1 MPTDVKTR
9 SPLSHY
15 NGSHPEKR
23 ATARRQPWSPRG
35 VQGAP
40 GSDARALER
49 PNARPLFS
57 RFRTHGDTLLVE
69 GERLFAPLTE
79 AFPSDSRLRRSAG
92 LLASGKHVGNNN
104 GLPLEGPRVRSKRAT
119 LAPAYAIEGD

>member
-1 MPTDVKTR
+1 MPA
-9 SPLSHY
+9 PLS
-15 NGSHPEKR
+15 
-23 ATARRQPWSPRG
+23 ARMLGLSSPG
-35 VQGAP
+35 F
-40 GSDARALER
+40 E
-49 PNARPLFS
+49 
-57 RFRTHGDTLLVE
+57 
-69 GERLFAPLTE
+69 LTE